1 MIMEPKQLAG
11 LLLEGREDGVIEQ
24 FKEIENKYSRLSL
37 YEDFITPA
45 MYYIGELWEENEITV
60 ADEHLA
66 TAVCDFALSRTMEQK
81 YRQADEDLPV
91 KKKAMLFSV
100 EGEQHYIG
108 MKMAAALFRD
118 KGWSVRYHGPDLPL
132 DHALAAI
139 KQWKPDVVSL
149 SAALSYRLPAVKEYI
164 AKISNGEYKPLILV
178 GGRMAKKYGLSS
190 FQKDDVIIIRDL
202 RSLQYWLDDC
212 KGGRNNANSS

>member
-11 LLLEGREDGVIEQ
+11 LLLEGRENEVTEQ
-24 FKEIENKYSRLSL
+24 FVKIENNYSRLSL

-66 TAVCDFALSRTMEQK
+66 TAVCDYALSRTTDH
-81 YRQADEDLPV
+81 RQMNEAETAV

-118 KGWSVRYHGPDLPL
+118 KGWNVRCHGPDLPL
-132 DHALAAI
+132 EHALAAI

-149 SAALSYRLPAVKEYI
+149 SAALSYRLPSVKEYI
-164 AKISNGEYKPLILV
+164 SKITNGEYKPLILI
-178 GGRMAKKYGLSS
+178 GGRMAKMYGLAP
-190 FQKDDVIIIRDL
+190 FQSDNVIIIRDL
-202 RSLQYWLDDC
+202 HSLQYWLDDC